1 MKITKVEAFLMSCP
15 FPEPLKLPFYGGL
28 RTILKRDAM
37 FIRVT
42 TDTGLRGYAPGPAH
56 ERAEREIRQIIGPF
70 LEGRDPRDWRSIDF
84 QGELELTKT
93 YRAVEVALIDAAA
106 KYEGATMSELLG
118 GRKRDRIKLYGSA
131 GMYMPPE
138 GYADEAAA
146 IAAMGFTAYKMRPA
160 AGPEQDLATVAAMRE
175 AVGPDVGLMIDAH
188 AWWRMGDKS
197 YSYDTI
203 VQLARDIAAYNPTWL
218 EEPLPPDDHAAYRGL
233 RAAKILP
240 VASGEHEQDEPAF
253 MDLIESG
260 AVDYAQMD
268 VCCQGGFEMGRRV
281 FEACER
287 NNVKFA
293 FHSWGTLLEVIAAGQ
308 IGVCWGPEVVEWL
321 EYPCHENDGRPG
333 MYPFQLADDI
343 LTEPLQLENG
353 DLIMPD
359 KPGIGVEV
367 NEAIIEK
374 YPYIPGPWSLFRID
388 SPPETLAV
396 TGDHSVQ
403 WAGEEQ

>member
-1 MKITKVEAFLMSCP
+1 
-15 FPEPLKLPFYGGL
+15 
-28 RTILKRDAM
+28 
-37 FIRVT
+37 
-42 TDTGLRGYAPGPAH
+42 
-56 ERAEREIRQIIGPF
+56 
-70 LEGRDPRDWRSIDF
+70 
-84 QGELELTKT
+84 
-93 YRAVEVALIDAAA
+93 
-106 KYEGATMSELLG
+106 
-118 GRKRDRIKLYGSA
+118 
-131 GMYMPPE
+131 MYMSPK

-197 YSYDTI
+197 YSYETI
-203 VQLARDIAAYNPTWL
+203 VQLARDIAAYDPAWL
-218 EEPLPPDDHAAYRGL
+218 EEPLPPDDHAAYRKL

-281 FEACER
+281 FGACER
-287 NNVKFA
+287 NGLKFA
-293 FHSWGTLLEVIAAGQ
+293 FHSWGTLLEVIAAAQ

-321 EYPCHENDGRPG
+321 EYPCHQNDGRPG

-343 LTEPLQLENG
+343 LSEPLQLENG
-353 DLIMPD
+353 DLVMPER
-359 KPGIGVEV
+359 PGIGVEV
-367 NEAIIEK
+367 NEAVIEK

-403 WAGEEQ
+403 WAGEEK